1 MSKYPVEI
9 SDGEGIVDAVNYL
22 LSGPSG
28 LGQNFGGVSFSD
40 VGYVAGTST
49 DPYMSE
55 TSRQL
60 QTDFIDIDT
69 GYFLD
74 SITVKIEFVGAPLGD
89 VPFVN
94 GDSVYVLGTSET
106 NVNGFYTVGVI
117 ECTNSYVILRDPTAY
132 TPTPGTFTG
141 GVVTKFNT
149 FDTYYPDSETTWL
162 PTDCNSFATVTSDTD
177 RVFISA
183 QTDFNVFY
191 TVTIAATYQLNVHFS
206 INRYKA
212 IPGEPTI
219 NPKINFMF
227 DGIVSDVTYGFSGIT
242 TSGST
247 GLQPGPVFVSVIDK
261 PGPGYYWYVLEVQF
275 DRNGPTSGLYV
286 DYLYS
291 NRRSLSTQVVKQ

>member
-1 MSKYPVEI
+1 MSKFPVEI
-9 SDGEGIVDAVNYL
+9 SDGEGIVDGVNYL

-40 VGYVAGTST
+40 IGYLAGTNT
-49 DPYMSE
+49 DPYVTASA
-55 TSRQL
+55 SIL
-60 QTDFIDIDT
+60 QTGLIAIST

-74 SITVKIEFVGAPLGD
+74 SITLKIEFSGAPLGSI
-89 VPFVN
+89 PFEN

-106 NVNGFYTVGVI
+106 NVNGYYTVGVV
-117 ECTNSYVILRDPTAY
+117 ECTTSYVILRDPTAH
-132 TPTPGTFTG
+132 TPTPGTFSG
-141 GVVTKFNT
+141 GDVIKINTATT
-149 FDTYYPDSETTWL
+149 FDGTAETLWI
-162 PTDCNSFATVTSDTD
+162 PTDCNSFATVTNSTD

-183 QTDFNVFY
+183 QTDFNVGY
-191 TVTIAATYQLNVHFS
+191 TVTVADTYQLNVHFS

-212 IPGEPTI
+212 IPGGQTI

-227 DGIVSDVTYGFSGIT
+227 DGIVSDVTYGFAGIT

-247 GLQPGPVFVSVIDK
+247 GLQPGPVFVAVIDS

-275 DRNGPTSGLYV
+275 DRNGDTSGLYV